1 MCVCLTQ
8 YRHPSF
14 LMLGFDKYA
23 MLLSVLGA
31 GSNQT
36 TSQTKKTNRHTL
48 KKKNLQSDTVL
59 TLVSKATKQR
69 IK

>member
-48 KKKNLQSDTVL
+48 KKKKS
-59 TLVSKATKQR
+59 SK
-69 IK
+69 